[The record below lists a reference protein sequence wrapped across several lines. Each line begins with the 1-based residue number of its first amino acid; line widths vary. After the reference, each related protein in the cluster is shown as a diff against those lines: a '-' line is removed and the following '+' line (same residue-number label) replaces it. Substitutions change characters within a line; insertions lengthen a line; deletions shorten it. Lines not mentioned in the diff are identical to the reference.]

1 MAVVIRLKRMGAK
14 KKPFYRLVVVDSR
27 MPRDGRVVES
37 IGFYNPIK
45 DPAIIEIDQEA
56 ALGWL
61 RRGAKPSGTVK
72 SLLAKSGV
80 LAKLKEAE

>member
-1 MAVVIRLKRMGAK
+1 MGAK
-14 KKPFYRLVVVDSR
+14 KKPFYRVVVVDSR
-27 MPRDGRVVES
+27 MPRDGRVIES

-61 RRGAKPSGTVK
+61 RKGAKPSVTVK

-80 LAKLKEAE
+80 LAKLKEAK